1 MADAVAS
8 QTLMDGERVAIMK
21 FTSTSDGTGESN
33 VVKVNPASLNP
44 SAAGGACDRVTITKI
59 TGLTHGM
66 EVQMKWKA
74 TTPVV
79 IETIPQNNSYQQD
92 FSAIGGLTNN
102 AGVTAGF
109 LAIIALRREAIEGL
123 PGERTGAFT
132 AGRPTRAGVPDI
144 MSKAP
149 PPIAIFL

>member
-21 FTSTSDGTGESN
+21 FTNTSDGTGETN

-79 IETIPQNNSYQQD
+79 IETIPQNNAYQQD

-102 AGVTAGF
+102 AGTGVDG
-109 LAIIALRREAIEGL
+109 AI
-123 PGERTGAFT
+123 TFT
-132 AGRPTRAGVPDI
+132 TLDASSGDTYTVVLEMVKHYVNPLG
-144 MSKAP
+144 
-149 PPIAIFL
+149 